1 MDKEIYHVISEYI
14 QRLEALGIKVK
25 KTILYGSH
33 AVGKARKDSDIDL
46 IVVSDDFKNMD
57 IWERLCLL
65 GRVRIG
71 IKRPMEITLILSNTC
86 AFKRVAFPLAAII
99 YSSHKVGAD
108 ALISPQYRS
117 SFGERALH
125 FFITMMGVV
134 THYQQIELV

>member
-65 GRVRIG
+65 GRARIG
-71 IKRPMEITLILSNTC
+71 IKRPMEIMGFTEEELESEDNGDTIKDEIKS
-86 AFKRVAFPLAAII
+86 KGI
-99 YSSHKVGAD
+99 
-108 ALISPQYRS
+108 
-117 SFGERALH
+117 E
-125 FFITMMGVV
+125 ITA
-134 THYQQIELV
+134 

>member
-71 IKRPMEITLILSNTC
+71 IKRPMEIMGFTEEELESEDNGDAIKDEIKSKGIEITIKLSRHC
-86 AFKRVAFPLAAII
+86 KRSDSITVRR
-99 YSSHKVGAD
+99 D
-108 ALISPQYRS
+108 PQN
-117 SFGERALH
+117 
-125 FFITMMGVV
+125 
-134 THYQQIELV
+134 QI